1 MLPIRD
7 CLAEIE
13 ILPDRRSNPTSL
25 KPSLSPLLT
34 LELNAVCKNVKRN
47 LTHSNLIYF
56 SFSHSYAM
64 EFLLELETEIRNQ
77 YHCLVL
83 QPSFYE
89 REYLGPKPAAF
100 YSLVWLIPWIQKYMF
115 CFMSSDSVFC
125 LLFCFVSEYA
135 TKQKGHVS
143 HPQINPRLKGLSG
156 RFGRSL
162 DTFEHGG
169 GHSYNHK
176 QIEV

>member
-1 MLPIRD
+1 
-7 CLAEIE
+7 
-13 ILPDRRSNPTSL
+13 
-25 KPSLSPLLT
+25 
-34 LELNAVCKNVKRN
+34 
-47 LTHSNLIYF
+47 
-56 SFSHSYAM
+56 
-64 EFLLELETEIRNQ
+64 
-77 YHCLVL
+77 
-83 QPSFYE
+83 
-89 REYLGPKPAAF
+89 
-100 YSLVWLIPWIQKYMF
+100 
-115 CFMSSDSVFC
+115 MSSDSVFC

-176 QIEV
+176 QIEVWMLSLVLHWVGGQIVQSPYNAVLKSGEHSS